1 MRVAAARRRRAQWI
15 ARSLCP
21 LLVLAAFSCV
31 AALADG
37 TGDGLA
43 AFKAGRYQE
52 ALDVFRREAEARLDS
67 PDALANVGAALSRLG
82 RHEEAVAELERALTL
97 GPSPRVEAAIR
108 YDLATAQLGLDRVE
122 AAIDNL
128 ESSLRLVPD
137 DVQAKTN
144 LEIALRRRRDPPPP
158 PPPTGAGSG
167 GTTGPSAPPPPSSA
181 ATSSDQGPA
190 PRMTREEAERLLD
203 ALGRRERLEYP
214 RTGRRPVADPSAPDW

>member
-1 MRVAAARRRRAQWI
+1 MRAAAARTRRARWI

-21 LLVLAAFSCV
+21 LLVLAALS
-31 AALADG
+31 ATGALADG
-37 TGDGLA
+37 SGDGLA
-43 AFKAGRYQE
+43 AFKAGRYTE
-52 ALDVFRREAEARLDS
+52 ALDAFRDEAEARPES

-97 GPSPRVEAAIR
+97 GPSPRIEAAIR

-128 ESSLRLVPD
+128 TSSLRLAPD

-158 PPPTGAGSG
+158 PPPTGSGSG
-167 GTTGPSAPPPPSSA
+167 GTTGPSAPPSTA
-181 ATSSDQGPA
+181 ETSSDPGSA
-190 PRMTREEAERLLD
+190 PRMTREEADRLLD